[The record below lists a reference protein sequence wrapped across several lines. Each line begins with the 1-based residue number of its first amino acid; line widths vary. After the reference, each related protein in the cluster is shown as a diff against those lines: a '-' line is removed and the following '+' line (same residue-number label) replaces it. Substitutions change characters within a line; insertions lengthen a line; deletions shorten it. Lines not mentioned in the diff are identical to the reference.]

1 MRQQLLDKETTNGRI
16 LILMGML
23 VFAYILTGIL
33 LLGLAFLLYKFRLDE
48 KIVNISVIVIYVL
61 VTFITGFLAGKKL
74 KVRKFLWGFILGA
87 GYFLILAVVS
97 IITGQQETVVGS
109 HLLTTFM
116 LCAGGGMLGGM
127 LS

>member
-1 MRQQLLDKETTNGRI
+1 MRQQLLDKESVNGKI
-16 LILMGML
+16 LVMLGLL
-23 VFAYILTGIL
+23 VFAYVLTGAL

-48 KIVNISVIVIYVL
+48 KIVNIAVIVIYVL
-61 VTFITGFLAGKKL
+61 VTFLTGFLAGKKL
-74 KVRKFLWGFILGA
+74 KVRKFLWGFLLGA
-87 GYFLILAVVS
+87 GYFVILAVVS
-97 IITGQQETVVGS
+97 MIAGQQETVVGS

>member
-1 MRQQLLDKETTNGRI
+1 MRQQLLDKESVNGKI
-16 LILMGML
+16 LVMLGLL
-23 VFAYILTGIL
+23 VFAYVLTGAL

-48 KIVNISVIVIYVL
+48 KIVNIAVIVIYVL
-61 VTFITGFLAGKKL
+61 VTFLTGFLAGKKL
-74 KVRKFLWGFILGA
+74 KVRKFLWGFLLGA
-87 GYFLILAVVS
+87 GYFVILAVVS
-97 IITGQQETVVGS
+97 MIARQQETVVGS

>member
-1 MRQQLLDKETTNGRI
+1 MRQQLLDKESRNGKV
-16 LILMGML
+16 LILLGLL
-23 VFAYILTGIL
+23 VFAYVLTGIL

-48 KIVNISVIVIYVL
+48 KVINIAIIVIYVA

-74 KVRKFLWGFILGA
+74 KVRKFLWGFLLGA

-97 IITGQQETVVGS
+97 VIAGQQETVFGS
-109 HLLTTFM
+109 HLLTTFI

>member
-1 MRQQLLDKETTNGRI
+1 MRQQLLDKESVNGKI
-16 LILMGML
+16 LVLLGML
-23 VFAYILTGIL
+23 VFAYVLTGAL

-61 VTFITGFLAGKKL
+61 VTFLTGFLAGKKL
-74 KVRKFLWGFILGA
+74 KVRKFLWGFLLGA
-87 GYFLILAVVS
+87 GYFVILAVVS
-97 IITGQQETVVGS
+97 VIAGQQETVVGS

-127 LS
+127 IS

>member
-1 MRQQLLDKETTNGRI
+1 MRQQILEQEKMNGKI
-16 LILMGML
+16 LVILGFL
-23 VFAYILTGIL
+23 VFAYLLTGAF

-48 KIVNISVIVIYVL
+48 KIVNIAVIAIYVV
-61 VTFITGFLAGKKL
+61 VTFITGFLAGKKM
-74 KVRKFLWGFILGA
+74 KVKKFLWGFLLGA
-87 GYFLILAVVS
+87 GYFAVLAVVS
-97 IITGQQETVVGS
+97 LLAGAQDAVMGN

>member
-1 MRQQLLDKETTNGRI
+1 MRQQLLDKESVNGKI
-16 LILMGML
+16 LVLLGLL
-23 VFAYILTGIL
+23 VFAYVLTGAL

-48 KIVNISVIVIYVL
+48 KIVNIAVIVIYVL
-61 VTFITGFLAGKKL
+61 VTFLTGFLAGKKL
-74 KVRKFLWGFILGA
+74 KVRKFLWGFLLGA
-87 GYFLILAVVS
+87 GYFVILAVVS
-97 IITGQQETVVGS
+97 MIAGQQETVVGS

>member
-1 MRQQLLDKETTNGRI
+1 MRQQLLDKESTNGKI
-16 LILMGML
+16 LILLGML
-23 VFAYILTGIL
+23 VFAYVLTGAL

-48 KIVNISVIVIYVL
+48 KIVNIAVIAIYVL
-61 VTFITGFLAGKKL
+61 VTFLTGFLAGKKL
-74 KVRKFLWGFILGA
+74 KVRKFLWGFLLGA
-87 GYFLILAVVS
+87 GYFVILAAVS
-97 IITGQQETVVGS
+97 LAAGQQETVVGS

>member
-1 MRQQLLDKETTNGRI
+1 MRQQLLDKESVNGRVLI
-16 LILMGML
+16 LIGLL
-23 VFAYILTGIL
+23 VFAYVITGGL

-48 KIVNISVIVIYVL
+48 KVINMAVIVIYVL
-61 VTFITGFLAGKKL
+61 VTFLTGFLAGKKL
-74 KVRKFLWGFILGA
+74 KVRKFLWGFLLGA

-97 IITGQQETVVGS
+97 LVVGQQETVMGK
-109 HLLTTFM
+109 HLLTTFL

>member
-1 MRQQLLDKETTNGRI
+1 MRQQLLDKESVNGKI
-16 LILMGML
+16 LVLLGLL
-23 VFAYILTGIL
+23 VFAYVLTGAL

-48 KIVNISVIVIYVL
+48 KIVNIAVIVIYVL
-61 VTFITGFLAGKKL
+61 VTFLTGFLAGKKL
-74 KVRKFLWGFILGA
+74 KVRKFLWGFLLGA
-87 GYFLILAVVS
+87 GYFVILAVVS
-97 IITGQQETVVGS
+97 MIVGQQETVVGS